1 MPKRSLQN
9 QTTYLAIKYATTYS
23 FSVVEATMHVY
34 FCEIQQIGA

>member
-9 QTTYLAIKYATTYS
+9 QTTSLAIKHVATYS
-23 FSVVEATMHVY
+23 FSMVEATMDVY